1 MQPLI
6 PVQRL
11 HFAFQ
16 ANPEAIGKKILRIP
30 EKFVSLHVFILAK
43 EQINEKRDNMKKH
56 ILLLAF
62 TLSVGASFAQ
72 FAFPVSGARGGAM
85 GGTSAALNDFW
96 SGMDNISGLSQ
107 QKNISVG
114 LSFRENFLLSE
125 LSYKTVG
132 VALPVTKN
140 GTVGAEYTH
149 FGNSNYNEQRAKLM
163 YAQQF
168 GKMFSLGVE
177 LDYLHSGVADAEY
190 DKFNMFTFGVGMQFY
205 ASPTLQFG
213 AYIFNPI
220 SAHYATEINMD
231 VPALFRIGTA
241 YQFVPNGIATLEF
254 EKDMNM
260 DNNIRFGLEY
270 KFFDFL
276 MARLGI
282 STAPVVYSLGFGIDR
297 ENWQLDLGMQVHTV
311 LGVTPQV
318 SAVYHF

>member
-1 MQPLI
+1 
-6 PVQRL
+6 
-11 HFAFQ
+11 
-16 ANPEAIGKKILRIP
+16 
-30 EKFVSLHVFILAK
+30 
-43 EQINEKRDNMKKH
+43 MKKYA
-56 ILLLAF
+56 LLIVLVSSFA
-62 TLSVGASFAQ
+62 TSFAQ
-72 FAFPVSGARGGAM
+72 FAFPVLGARGGAM
-85 GGTSAALNDFW
+85 GGTSVALTDFW
-96 SGMDNISGLSQ
+96 SGMDNVAGLSQ
-107 QKNISVG
+107 QEQISVG

-125 LSYKTVG
+125 LSYKNVA

-140 GTVGAEYTH
+140 GTVGAQYTH

-177 LDYLHSGVADAEY
+177 FDYLHSGVADVEY

-205 ASPTLQFG
+205 ASEKLQFG

-220 SAHYATEINMD
+220 STHYATEINMD
-231 VPALFRIGTA
+231 VPALFRVGTA
-241 YQFVPNGIATLEF
+241 YQFVPNGIATVEF
-254 EKDMNM
+254 EKDMNY
-260 DNNIRFGLEY
+260 DNNLRFGLEY

-282 STAPVVYSLGFGIDR
+282 STTPVVYSLGFGIDR
-297 ENWQLDLGMQVHTV
+297 EKWQLDLGMQVHTV